1 MGHSEVATV
10 RCEAPRKIK
19 HLIFISRALSKHEHG
34 LLHPRYFQNTPLEQS
49 YSVMCFEKKFTAT
62 TRDKQAELPTYIF
75 LIEFFNFIAD
85 IDNGPIV
92 PDKCFG
98 IQKECS
104 RSEKLK
110 NNA

>member
-1 MGHSEVATV
+1 MGHSEVDRV

-62 TRDKQAELPTYIF
+62 TRDKQAELLTFF
-75 LIEFFNFIAD
+75 LIEFFNFIGH
-85 IDNGPIV
+85 IDNGPKV
-92 PDKCFG
+92 PDKFFG